1 MENSRRRS
9 IIRNVSGSPIIPIDA
24 TFHSNS
30 NINSHLVNS
39 SKRSIRDPT
48 TEIFNS
54 VKHINNDYSS
64 KFSGSSMIKVLLIGD
79 AGVGKSALIVRYCDD
94 YFNENESKS
103 TVGVDLKVKL
113 VSVDNKFFK
122 TVLWDTAGQERYRNL
137 IPSLYKGTN
146 GVLLTYDVT
155 DKNSFDGLYHWIK
168 ECYDNCDLSRTIFYL
183 VGNKLDQAEKQV
195 NKEDIRKLLEYVKT
209 NHTDF
214 KINAVFEVSAK
225 YSNFVNGLFD
235 NVIKDLVEHRCYFD
249 ENKLRSKRS
258 VDLSTARDD
267 QQTNCCSY

>member
-1 MENSRRRS
+1 M
-9 IIRNVSGSPIIPIDA
+9 
-24 TFHSNS
+24 
-30 NINSHLVNS
+30 
-39 SKRSIRDPT
+39 
-48 TEIFNS
+48 
-54 VKHINNDYSS
+54 
-64 KFSGSSMIKVLLIGD
+64 
-79 AGVGKSALIVRYCDD
+79 
-94 YFNENESKS
+94 
-103 TVGVDLKVKL
+103 KVKL

-195 NKEDIRKLLEYVKT
+195 NKEDIRKLLDYVKT
-209 NHTDF
+209 NHSDF

-225 YSNFVNGLFD
+225 YSNFVYGLFD

-249 ENKLRSKRS
+249 ENKLKSKRS